1 MSKFPTPSVFVINL
15 DERKDRWLA
24 IQKMCRQ
31 CGINA
36 ERVSAVKRKPGW
48 HGCGLSHVKCATLAK
63 ERNLPWVVILEDDCM
78 FSIEQW
84 NHFKSLLPFLWE
96 NRNKW
101 NYLNAGPTQIHNIEL
116 FDKEHKL
123 VRGNSQCTHFI
134 FYTKDAYNKI
144 MEWKPEGAENENACD
159 LWFSRAFKPISAHPV
174 IAVQAPS
181 FSDITGQEENYV
193 HSMNAS
199 NDVLLNFLEKQ

>member
-1 MSKFPTPSVFVINL
+1 MSQFPTPSVFVINL

-31 CGINA
+31 CGINI

-63 ERNLPWVVILEDDCM
+63 ERNLPWVVVLEDDCM

-84 NHFKSLLPFLWE
+84 THFKSLLPFLWK
-96 NRNKW
+96 NRDKW
-101 NYLNAGPTQIHNIEL
+101 NYFNGGPTFIHNIEL

-123 VRGNSQCTHFI
+123 VRGNSQCAHFI
-134 FYTKDAYNKI
+134 FYTKDVYDKI

-159 LWFSRAFKPISAHPV
+159 LWFSRAFKPVSSYPT
-174 IAVQAPS
+174 IAVQTPS
-181 FSDITGQEENYV
+181 FSDLNNKEEDYTTY
-193 HSMNAS
+193 
-199 NDVLLNFLEKQ
+199 LNQAETTIHDFLNK